1 MTDERFNELFERHGD
16 GGLSEADCRE
26 ALEAFAAD
34 PARKAEFIRQ
44 LQTANL
50 LTLLDAE
57 SDETLSSRVLESLR
71 SDSASNDRVGELLE
85 LYCDSRLTEA
95 DSRELLAL
103 FAGAPSQKLEFI
115 RQLRMSNLLTLAAN
129 ESDESLAIEVLRS
142 VREGDRSPDLSAS
155 VLNRLKEDAPG
166 NIIAC
171 PVKPAPRFN
180 YAARILLLLAACLA
194 LALTLLFLKPNA
206 TEEGQ
211 MALDASKQTSESD
224 AAITQFAARFVH
236 LENAVWADGQERA
249 LNEGINA
256 GFVRLSLGM
265 AKIDFTNGASV
276 TVIGPV
282 DFEIVDAMNTRLLFG
297 SLSANIPESAHGFEV
312 LTEAA
317 QVVDLG
323 TAFGV
328 SVSEDGVTDV
338 AVFEG
343 KVEVKPTE
351 ASPSAPPQLLKAGK
365 AVRAKK
371 GVATLESAKFDP
383 RQFEKSWRLA
393 AGVVSMSGVFKFAAP
408 GPWQIQEFKDDQAI
422 VIFPEQNE
430 VLLTNSL
437 AVDVAAPGS
446 YNKDL
451 TKQRARIEKG
461 TQVRSYLIQ
470 FNPKHRKQTAG
481 LRRSG
486 KIRFQGKIVG
496 LIYRSDRLRKTDELL
511 GIPGAD
517 YGKGRRGL
525 EGSITETTTKFADHD
540 ALRFFDDQRSL
551 KVGLETG
558 RDVDQVRVLVEA
570 RPEKQF
576 ARARKPR
583 PDKPSQGEQTRSEN
597 R

>member
-57 SDETLSSRVLESLR
+57 SDETLSLSVLESLR
-71 SDSASNDRVGELLE
+71 AESTPNDRVGELFE
-85 LYCDSRLTEA
+85 LYCDDKLTEA
-95 DSRELLAL
+95 DRRELQAL
-103 FAGAPSQKLEFI
+103 FADDQPQKLEFI

-129 ESDESLAIEVLRS
+129 ESDESLASEVLRS
-142 VREGDRSPDLSAS
+142 IREGDRSPDLSAS
-155 VLNRLKEDAPG
+155 VVNRLKQDAPE
-166 NIIAC
+166 NIITC
-171 PVKPAPRFN
+171 PVKPT
-180 YAARILLLLAACLA
+180 ARVHFPARMILTLAACLVV
-194 LALTLLFLKPNA
+194 ALTLVFLKPAA
-206 TEEGQ
+206 TEEAQ
-211 MALDASKQTSESD
+211 KVPTPPKQIQKPSTPLY
-224 AAITQFAARFVH
+224 AARFVH
-236 LENAVWADGQERA
+236 LENAVWTDGHERA
-249 LNEGINA
+249 LNEGMNA
-256 GFVRLSLGM
+256 GFVRLAAGM

-276 TVIGPV
+276 TVTGPV
-282 DFEIVDAMNTRLLFG
+282 DFEIVDAMNTRLHSG
-297 SLSANIPESAHGFEV
+297 SLSANIPDTAHGFEV

-328 SVSEDGVTDV
+328 SVSDNGVTDI

-351 ASPSAPPQLLKAGK
+351 ATPSTPPQLLKAGK

-408 GPWQIQEFKDDQAI
+408 GPWQIQKFEDDQAI

-430 VLLTNSL
+430 VILTNAL

-583 PDKPSQGEQTRSEN
+583 PDKPRQGEQTRSEN